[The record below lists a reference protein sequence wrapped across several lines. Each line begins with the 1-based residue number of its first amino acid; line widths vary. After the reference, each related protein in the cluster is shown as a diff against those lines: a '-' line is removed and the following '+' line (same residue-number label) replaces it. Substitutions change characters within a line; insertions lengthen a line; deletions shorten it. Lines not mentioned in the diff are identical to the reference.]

1 MERTNLKPAI
11 DPARADHCRVVGAV
25 LDRIGDK
32 WTIMVVSVL
41 TDGPARFTTIMR
53 EIGGITHRMLTLTL
67 RGLERDGLVKRTAY
81 ATVPPRV
88 EYELTEM
95 GRTLTATLI
104 PLAQWS
110 EANWEAIRL
119 AQERHD
125 AQSIPALSGATSA
138 IRPKLAKDTPL
149 SVRRVG

>member
-1 MERTNLKPAI
+1 MKRTKPTSTI
-11 DPARADHCRVVGAV
+11 DPTRAEHCRVLGAV

-32 WTIMVVSVL
+32 WTIMVVAVL
-41 TDGPARFTTIMR
+41 TNGPARFTTIMR

-88 EYELTEM
+88 DYELTEM
-95 GRTLTATLI
+95 GRTLITTLV
-104 PLAQWS
+104 PLAQWG
-110 EANWEAIRL
+110 EANWQAIRQ

-125 AQSIPALSGATSA
+125 AQFA
-138 IRPKLAKDTPL
+138 
-149 SVRRVG
+149 

>member
-1 MERTNLKPAI
+1 MEHLKPAT
-11 DPARADHCRVVGAV
+11 PAISQGRADHCRVVAAV

-88 EYELTEM
+88 EYELTEL

-104 PLAQWS
+104 PLAHWS
-110 EANWEAIRL
+110 EANWQTIRE

-125 AQSIPALSGATSA
+125 AQSAPA
-138 IRPKLAKDTPL
+138 
-149 SVRRVG
+149 SVE

>member
-1 MERTNLKPAI
+1 MERTNPATPAI
-11 DPARADHCRVVGAV
+11 DPDRADHCRVVGAV

-41 TDGPARFTTIMR
+41 TDGPGRFTTIMR
-53 EIGGITHRMLTLTL
+53 EIGGVTHRMLTLTL

-95 GRTLTATLI
+95 GRTLTTTLI

-119 AQERHD
+119 AQQRHD
-125 AQSIPALSGATSA
+125 AKSMPAL
-138 IRPKLAKDTPL
+138 PD
-149 SVRRVG
+149 

>member
-1 MERTNLKPAI
+1 MARTKTAAPAVAP
-11 DPARADHCRVVGAV
+11 DRADHCRVVAAV

-67 RGLERDGLVKRTAY
+67 RGLERDGLVTRTVY
-81 ATVPPRV
+81 PTVPPKV

-95 GRTLTATLI
+95 GRTLTATLV
-104 PLAQWS
+104 PLAHWS
-110 EANWEAIRL
+110 EANWQAIRL
-119 AQERHD
+119 AQQRHD
-125 AQSIPALSGATSA
+125 ARSTQDPSG
-138 IRPKLAKDTPL
+138 
-149 SVRRVG
+149 

>member
-1 MERTNLKPAI
+1 MIGWESPMKLSKSETPAI
-11 DPARADHCRVVGAV
+11 DPDRADHCRGVAAV

-53 EIGGITHRMLTLTL
+53 EIGGVTHRMLTLTL

-95 GRTLTATLI
+95 GRTLTTTLI

-110 EANWEAIRL
+110 EANWQAIRL

-125 AQSIPALSGATSA
+125 THSA
-138 IRPKLAKDTPL
+138 EAARNREVEK
-149 SVRRVG
+149 

>member
-1 MERTNLKPAI
+1 MNPVKLTTPAI
-11 DPARADHCRVVGAV
+11 SPARADHCRVVAAV

-67 RGLERDGLVKRTAY
+67 RGLERDGLVTRTVY

-88 EYELTEM
+88 EYELTEL
-95 GRTLTATLI
+95 GRTLTTTLI
-104 PLAQWS
+104 PLAHWS
-110 EANWEAIRL
+110 EANWQTIRE

-125 AQSIPALSGATSA
+125 AQSAPA
-138 IRPKLAKDTPL
+138 
-149 SVRRVG
+149 SVE

>member
-1 MERTNLKPAI
+1 MKLSKSETPAI
-11 DPARADHCRVVGAV
+11 DPDRADHCRVVAAV

-53 EIGGITHRMLTLTL
+53 EIGGVTHRMLTLTL

-95 GRTLTATLI
+95 GRTLTTTLI

-110 EANWEAIRL
+110 EANWQAIRL

-125 AQSIPALSGATSA
+125 THSA
-138 IRPKLAKDTPL
+138 EAARNREVEK
-149 SVRRVG
+149 

>member
-1 MERTNLKPAI
+1 
-11 DPARADHCRVVGAV
+11 
-25 LDRIGDK
+25 
-32 WTIMVVSVL
+32 
-41 TDGPARFTTIMR
+41 
-53 EIGGITHRMLTLTL
+53 L

-88 EYELTEM
+88 DYELTEM
-95 GRTLTATLI
+95 GRTLTTTLI

-125 AQSIPALSGATSA
+125 AQTMPALPSKISAT
-138 IRPKLAKDTPL
+138 RPKLAKNTLL
-149 SVRRVG
+149 SDRRVG

>member
-1 MERTNLKPAI
+1 MERTKPQTTAI
-11 DPARADHCRVVGAV
+11 DPDRADHCRVVAAV

-53 EIGGITHRMLTLTL
+53 EIGGVTHRMLTLTL

-95 GRTLTATLI
+95 GRTLTTTLI

-110 EANWEAIRL
+110 EANWQAIRR
-119 AQERHD
+119 AQEHHD
-125 AQSIPALSGATSA
+125 AQSMPALA
-138 IRPKLAKDTPL
+138 D
-149 SVRRVG
+149 

>member
-1 MERTNLKPAI
+1 MKLSRSETPAI
-11 DPARADHCRVVGAV
+11 DPDRADHCRVVAAV

-53 EIGGITHRMLTLTL
+53 EIGGVTHRMLTLTL

-95 GRTLTATLI
+95 GRTLTTTLI

-110 EANWEAIRL
+110 EANWQAIRL

-125 AQSIPALSGATSA
+125 THSA
-138 IRPKLAKDTPL
+138 EAARNREVEK
-149 SVRRVG
+149 

>member
-1 MERTNLKPAI
+1 MERTSPPKPAI
-11 DPARADHCRVVGAV
+11 DPERADHCRVVAAV

-53 EIGGITHRMLTLTL
+53 EIGGVTHRMLTLTL

-95 GRTLTATLI
+95 GRTLTTTLI

-110 EANWEAIRL
+110 EANWQAIRR
-119 AQERHD
+119 AQEHHD
-125 AQSIPALSGATSA
+125 AQSAPALA
-138 IRPKLAKDTPL
+138 D
-149 SVRRVG
+149 